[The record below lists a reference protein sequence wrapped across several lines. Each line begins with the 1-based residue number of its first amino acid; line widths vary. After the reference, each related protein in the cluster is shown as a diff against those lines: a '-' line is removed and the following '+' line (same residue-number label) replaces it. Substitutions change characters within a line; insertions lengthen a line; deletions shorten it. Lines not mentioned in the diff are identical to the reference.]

1 MPERQAAWVEDH
13 LPRVLPTQL
22 AVGPI
27 EQHLSDDKTLVF
39 VGGTIRNSGRH
50 DLRHATVRVTAHDA
64 QDHIVA
70 QQDDIPTPADVPA
83 GGDARY
89 VVQFPNDPTITGFRV
104 EATAR

>member
-1 MPERQAAWVEDH
+1 M
-13 LPRVLPTQL
+13 QL

-39 VGGTIRNSGRH
+39 VNGTIRNGGTRIAK
-50 DLRHATVRVTAHDA
+50 DTTVRVTAHDRE
-64 QDHIVA
+64 DRVVS
-70 QQDDIPTPADVPA
+70 QQDDIPSPAEIPS
-83 GGDARY
+83 GGEARY